1 MPRQGLTRR
10 DVLQACFRLIDEKGF
25 AGFSMHELA
34 RRLNIRT
41 ASLYNHIENESTLLL
56 RIGQTATER
65 FSKALTESIEGKK
78 GEEALRALA
87 DAWWRFA
94 GSHPGLYTVAMR
106 AAEEKGAEEKP
117 AFFLPVEALTEE
129 NGALRDLII
138 SLLHGAVSLE
148 NAGIF
153 PPEGKAER
161 LEAVTNSLMDLWK
174 KEGRKR

>member
-25 AGFSMHELA
+25 EGFSMHELA

-41 ASLYNHIENESTLLL
+41 ASLYNHIENESTMLL

-65 FSKALTESIEGKK
+65 FSQALAEAIEGKK
-78 GEEALRALA
+78 GKDAIRALA
-87 DAWWRFA
+87 EAWWRFA
-94 GSHPGLYTVAMR
+94 RAHPGLYTVAMR
-106 AAEEKGAEEKP
+106 AAQEKVIEEKP
-117 AFFLPVEALTEE
+117 AFFLPVESLTEG
-129 NGALRDLII
+129 NDALRDLILSI
-138 SLLHGAVSLE
+138 LHGAISLE

-153 PPEGKAER
+153 PPETEKER
-161 LEAVTNSLMDLWK
+161 LETVTNNLMDLWK